1 MNNNKSGKGRKGG
14 PTDYANSSAKKQ
26 PTKRLKT
33 SSRMVIQTKKEYIDD
48 DDGDMRD
55 YDSESETSEF
65 QTKINQSSNPL
76 KFVNF
81 FRRQ

>member
-26 PTKRLKT
+26 PSKRLKT
-33 SSRMVIQTKKEYIDD
+33 SSRMVINTKKEYLDD

-55 YDSESETSEF
+55 YDSESEMSEF
-65 QTKINQSSNPL
+65 QTKINKRSHPL
-76 KFVNF
+76 KFLNV